1 MASISTRRG
10 DGGSTGRPGGART
23 SKSDLRVEAAGSI
36 DELGAAIGL
45 ARAFCDD
52 PQIAALARAVQRDLF
67 PLGAA
72 VSTKPGS
79 RRPVP
84 EIPTTMVA
92 RLDDAVATLE
102 AEPGIAHDWTIAGEY
117 RGSAAFEL
125 ARTIARRTERN
136 VVRMVTA
143 GEKLQPA
150 VLAYLNRLSDVL
162 WLCARVVE
170 ARAGIDARLRDADHP
185 GPPWSAAW

>member
-10 DGGSTGRPGGART
+10 DDGSTARPGGMRT
-23 SKSDLRVEAAGSI
+23 AKGDVRVEAAGSI

-52 PQIAALARAVQRDLF
+52 PQIAALARAIQRDLF
-67 PLGAA
+67 PLGATVA
-72 VSTKPGS
+72 AKPGA
-79 RRPVP
+79 RRP
-84 EIPTTMVA
+84 IPVLPPAFIA
-92 RLDDAVATLE
+92 RLDDAVDTLE
-102 AEPGIAHDWTIAGEY
+102 AEPGILLDWSIAGEY

-125 ARTIARRTERN
+125 ARTVARRAERN
-136 VVRMVTA
+136 VVRLVTA
-143 GEKLQPA
+143 GEKLPPA
-150 VLAYLNRLSDVL
+150 VLTYLNRLSDVL

-170 ARAGIDARLRDADHP
+170 ARAGVDARLRDADHP